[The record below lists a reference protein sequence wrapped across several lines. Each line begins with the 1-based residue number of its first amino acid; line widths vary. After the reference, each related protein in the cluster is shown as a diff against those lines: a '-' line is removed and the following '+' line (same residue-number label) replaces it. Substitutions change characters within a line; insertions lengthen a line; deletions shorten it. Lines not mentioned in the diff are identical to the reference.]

1 MATKVSDRLAE
12 LLKQVNETPTSALW
26 DCHGTWVIK
35 HKALEKVGVYLG
47 ITFDM
52 PTIIETD
59 IKNKSVSVCVQGH
72 RNLNV
77 SQEDSKTNTKENKI
91 VRISAWSFGESA
103 PYNTTNKY
111 PFAMAEKRAVDRV
124 ILKLIGMHGDLYS
137 EIEADSFQEKLN
149 KGD

>member
-1 MATKVSDRLAE
+1 MATKVSNELTK
-12 LLKQVNETPTSALW
+12 LLKAVNETPASALW

-35 HKALEKVGVYLG
+35 HKALEKVGAYMGLS
-47 ITFDM
+47 FDM

-77 SQEDSKTNTKENKI
+77 VDKDKQNKI

-137 EIEADSFQEKLN
+137 EVEADAFQEKTN
-149 KGD
+149 RGD